1 MVTLEQVKLLETK
14 VAKAIDYVNQ
24 VSGENSRLRVTLDN
38 YRRRIDE
45 LEVLVQQF
53 REDHGRIEKGIIS
66 ALDRLNQFE
75 DAIEKGLSA
84 AGVVPAVAPE
94 TGDPDRPGDHSKDGN
109 FPSREP
115 LPAAEPGGG
124 DPVLEARNQ
133 AAGSAEDPPYSG
145 DPDFSGKE
153 SETPEKPDLSGD
165 TQDVQEL
172 DIF

>member
-24 VSGENSRLRVTLDN
+24 VSGENSRLRVTLDS
-38 YRRRIDE
+38 YRKRIDE

-53 REDHGRIEKGIIS
+53 REDQGRIETGIIS

-75 DAIEKGLSA
+75 DAIEKSLSA
-84 AGVVPAVAPE
+84 AGTVPAHDPE
-94 TGDPDRPGDHSKDGN
+94 ASGSPDRSGDNMQDENS
-109 FPSREP
+109 PSREP
-115 LPAAEPGGG
+115 PPAAEP
-124 DPVLEARNQ
+124 
-133 AAGSAEDPPYSG
+133 AED
-145 DPDFSGKE
+145 
-153 SETPEKPDLSGD
+153 SELPGGEPEIPEEPDLSGD